1 MLGAGVVGGVQLVL
15 QVVELRVEQRDLRV
29 ARHALHLL
37 VAAHLDVR
45 QQVVQLGYTLQHH
58 TNFRF

>member
-1 MLGAGVVGGVQLVL
+1 MVLGAGVVGGVQLVL

-45 QQVVQLGYTLQHH
+45 QQVVQLGYTL
-58 TNFRF
+58 